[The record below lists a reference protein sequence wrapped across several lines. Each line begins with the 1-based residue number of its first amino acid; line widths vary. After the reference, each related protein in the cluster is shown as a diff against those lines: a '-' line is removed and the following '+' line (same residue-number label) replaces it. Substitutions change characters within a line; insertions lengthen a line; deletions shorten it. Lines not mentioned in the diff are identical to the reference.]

1 MLGLGEPQDSQAGAD
16 YLKRLHPGALP
27 ALSTIRVPHHF
38 FEVLIPGRPISSV
51 AGTDEFNSIRD
62 FDFTSFRKS
71 TTPIT
76 TLELEVWHLMQ
87 FKMLMAINC
96 LYRLRIGGGLRSL
109 SIISRQVTPPVPEE
123 ELDCMSMYLSIL
135 GALPALERLE
145 MVCDQAEPHDLD
157 RVKACLGDLCSMGK
171 WRKFAPGLKFA
182 NVYGVEIS

>member
-16 YLKRLHPGALP
+16 YLKITSRSA
-27 ALSTIRVPHHF
+27 T
-38 FEVLIPGRPISSV
+38 RPINDSRPSPLLRGSHSGSSDFKR
-51 AGTDEFNSIRD
+51 GRNRRIQFLRD